1 MKTIFSVLIFAGVL
15 ICTQSSVAAGL
26 AGKTF
31 AATTMS
37 DDVTVRAAA
46 DDKSAVVTTLK
57 KGTDVTASD
66 RNGAYWKVK
75 LADGKEGF
83 VSVTSIKTKGS
94 VKDLVKGAVAPAP
107 AAGAPATPSAVD
119 KAKAEADKVKAD
131 ADKVKADA
139 AAKAA
144 AAKAAVMPAV
154 PAAPAVP
161 AKPAESNA
169 KKLEKAAGGLFKK

>member
-1 MKTIFSVLIFAGVL
+1 MMKTIFSVLIFAGVL
-15 ICTQSSVAAGL
+15 ICTQYAVAAGL
-26 AGKTF
+26 AGKPF
-31 AATTMS
+31 AATTLS

-131 ADKVKADA
+131 A